1 MQPELATLAK
11 NGEKPFFTIWT
22 FFDCYVFILFAL
34 PMLIHYEDI
43 SYLKITRKVCNQEKS
58 E

>member
-22 FFDCYVFILFAL
+22 FFDCYVFILVNYCVLEAFSK
-34 PMLIHYEDI
+34 Y
-43 SYLKITRKVCNQEKS
+43 KS
-58 E
+58 VVVE